1 MSKINIKAQYKIES
15 FLDIVNGVEEI
26 IAIKR
31 QEEIDFSDAP
41 EQYKDP
47 LMDTLME
54 DPVILPSG
62 TVMDRTV
69 IIRHLLNNSTD
80 PFNRQLLKED
90 MLIPGNATFL
100 LIRLNYTNNFFILCR
115 WQTSWR
121 DSSVEAVQAHNEEQL
136 EQMSTCLFSIV
147 Y

>member
-1 MSKINIKAQYKIES
+1 MNKINIKAQYKIES

-26 IAIKR
+26 LAIKR

-80 PFNRQLLKED
+80 PFNRQPLKED
-90 MLIPGNATFL
+90 ELIPGKTGL
-100 LIRLNYTNNFFILCR
+100 LCR
-115 WQTSWR
+115 GNQS
-121 DSSVEAVQAHNEEQL
+121 
-136 EQMSTCLFSIV
+136 
-147 Y
+147 

>member
-1 MSKINIKAQYKIES
+1 MNKINIKAQYKIES

-26 IAIKR
+26 LAIKR

-80 PFNRQLLKED
+80 PFNRQPLKED
-90 MLIPGNATFL
+90 ELIPGKAGL
-100 LIRLNYTNNFFILCR
+100 LCR
-115 WQTSWR
+115 RNQSWLTILLL
-121 DSSVEAVQAHNEEQL
+121 SVDDKLREEIRQWKQSKL
-136 EQMSTCLFSIV
+136 TMKNSPNKWARAYFK
-147 Y
+147 

>member
-1 MSKINIKAQYKIES
+1 MNKINIKAQYKIES

-26 IAIKR
+26 LAIKR

-80 PFNRQLLKED
+80 PFNRQPLKED
-90 MLIPGNATFL
+90 MLIPGNAGL
-100 LIRLNYTNNFFILCR
+100 LL
-115 WQTSWR
+115 
-121 DSSVEAVQAHNEEQL
+121 
-136 EQMSTCLFSIV
+136 
-147 Y
+147 

>member
-115 WQTSWR
+115 
-121 DSSVEAVQAHNEEQL
+121 
-136 EQMSTCLFSIV
+136 
-147 Y
+147 